1 MKVSELIAE
10 LSKLDGA
17 TEVALALQFDEDE
30 FDVYEIGAIEVM
42 EDDNGNSA
50 ILLIGDAD
58 YAEEDDEDEDGAG
71 EPE

>member
-42 EDDNGNSA
+42 EDDNGNAA
-50 ILLIGDAD
+50 ILLIGDAE
-58 YAEEDDEDEDGAG
+58 YADEDDEDEAG
-71 EPE
+71 DLGPE